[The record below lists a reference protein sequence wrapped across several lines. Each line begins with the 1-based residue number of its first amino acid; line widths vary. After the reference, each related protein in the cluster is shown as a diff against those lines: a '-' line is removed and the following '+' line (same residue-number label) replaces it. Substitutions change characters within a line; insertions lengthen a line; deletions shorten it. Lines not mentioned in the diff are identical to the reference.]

1 MVSVIGSRHP
11 ASASCLGR
19 YLRLAGRC
27 PNNSSLF
34 LPHELLLLRKH
45 RFSRFS
51 FSPWRTLS
59 VISLCSMPAPPK
71 GELFGVCRSAL
82 MKLPPSGELANAV
95 SLRGFTKDQQTFPS
109 QRDRFRRKQAL
120 QMPFSATTPTCEKAI
135 LENPQIFQNCEI
147 KINFPLNMPR
157 VQQRRPPPVA
167 ETGRSCWGSGQQ
179 DARAAQGTMRVLGAA
194 TR

>member
-1 MVSVIGSRHP
+1 MQRLLPADTVALRGKRLLVFSEPSQAHCVRQLPRRGSFISTDRQM
-11 ASASCLGR
+11 R
-19 YLRLAGRC
+19 K
-27 PNNSSLF
+27 SS
-34 LPHELLLLRKH
+34 PREER
-45 RFSRFS
+45 
-51 FSPWRTLS
+51 
-59 VISLCSMPAPPK
+59 
-71 GELFGVCRSAL
+71 
-82 MKLPPSGELANAV
+82 LPPLRGKMSRSDKRGNLANAV

-120 QMPFSATTPTCEKAI
+120 QMPFSSTTPTCEKAI